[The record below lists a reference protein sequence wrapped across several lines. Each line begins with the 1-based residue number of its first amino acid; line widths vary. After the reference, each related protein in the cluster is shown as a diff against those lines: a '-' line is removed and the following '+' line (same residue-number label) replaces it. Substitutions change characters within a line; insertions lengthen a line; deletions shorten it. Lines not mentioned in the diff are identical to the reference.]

1 MRVADDPGSPVP
13 TSSLRSAVLASSD
26 RGDRDTVM
34 TSLLTGNELAGVI
47 RGQIERRAGG
57 RIRDLHVSS
66 RGGRIVLRGRSRTHY
81 AKQLAQQAALDVAE
95 GPPDLTNRI
104 VVG

>member
-1 MRVADDPGSPVP
+1 MWTQQIGKYDERREP
-13 TSSLRSAVLASSD
+13 D
-26 RGDRDTVM
+26 RA
-34 TSLLTGNELAGVI
+34 GNELAGVI

-81 AKQLAQQAALDVAE
+81 AKQLAQQAVLDVAE

>member
-1 MRVADDPGSPVP
+1 MWTQQTGKHDER
-13 TSSLRSAVLASSD
+13 RESD
-26 RGDRDTVM
+26 RAGD
-34 TSLLTGNELAGVI
+34 ELAGVI

-81 AKQLAQQAALDVAE
+81 AKQLALQAVLDLSE
-95 GPPDLTNRI
+95 GPTDLTNRI

>member
-1 MRVADDPGSPVP
+1 MWTRQNGKSHERREP
-13 TSSLRSAVLASSD
+13 D
-26 RGDRDTVM
+26 RAAE
-34 TSLLTGNELAGVI
+34 ELVGVI

-57 RIRDLHVSS
+57 RIRDLDVSS

-81 AKQLAQQAALDVAE
+81 AKQLAQQAALDVTE

>member
-1 MRVADDPGSPVP
+1 MWTQQTGKYDERREP
-13 TSSLRSAVLASSD
+13 D
-26 RGDRDTVM
+26 RAGE
-34 TSLLTGNELAGVI
+34 ELAGVI
-47 RGQIERRAGG
+47 RVQIERRAGG

-81 AKQLAQQAALDVAE
+81 AKQLAQQAVLDVAE

>member
-1 MRVADDPGSPVP
+1 MWTQQIGKYDERRV
-13 TSSLRSAVLASSD
+13 LD
-26 RGDRDTVM
+26 RAGD
-34 TSLLTGNELAGVI
+34 ELAGAI

-66 RGGRIVLRGRSRTHY
+66 RGGRIVLRGRPRTHY
-81 AKQLAQQAALDVAE
+81 AKQLAQQAVLDVAG
-95 GPPDLTNRI
+95 GPPDVTNRI